1 MKRQSADSYSA
12 DVWDATSPA
21 PSWGKG
27 GKTWQ
32 CAAGKGLVLLLL
44 LLMVAGWA
52 GCGPQDPRP
61 RGTGTSP
68 MMQADRDYLELA
80 VDYLSRL
87 EVFEERQGQLQT
99 AYYLNRWLD
108 SVADDP
114 DWQPTDFVD
123 ELPEHLRTI
132 RPLTDL
138 DKRQI
143 TTEDVLYLREASWMR
158 SLAEWITEEA
168 SLRDA
173 EAWWRDLEEER
184 GEPHA
189 YDVWVAWQLFDW
201 VVRNIQL
208 DPLLEHPAGGQFGD
222 AAQVL
227 ARAEPGPGYRTYP
240 WQTLM
245 FGRGDAWQRARV
257 FAGLARQ
264 LEIDVVMLA
273 IQEEEERPRPWLPAA
288 LIDGSLYLFD
298 TQLGLPIPAEGV
310 AGIATLDQLRAEPG
324 ILRQLDVGRE
334 HRYPV
339 AAADLDRVVALLDA
353 APQAVSQRMHLI
365 ERQPTS
371 GPPLALAIDPER
383 WSERLEPSGLAGV
396 QLWETPLET
405 WIYREALERRAQEDV
420 QLMRGLVFEE
430 WIFSEDTPLTQGR
443 QQHFRGRF
451 DTEDQQ
457 ELEGAKALYLRARV
471 PDAMI
476 EQIPTSVR
484 VQQSLGIFRG
494 RQNDAEWE
502 AHLQHSQQMVIRAKQ
517 NASFWLAL
525 IHFDTGRYEDAHDW
539 LKIRCLDAHED
550 GPWTAGA
557 RYNLAR
563 VLERLG
569 RKEAARELLLLD
581 ESPQQHG
588 NLLRARALRE
598 QMARES

>member
-1 MKRQSADSYSA
+1 MKRLFADSHPA
-12 DVWDATSPA
+12 ELRHIDVLCTSL
-21 PSWGKG
+21 G
-27 GKTWQ
+27 GAIPRYR
-32 CAAGKGLVLLLL
+32 AAIGRGLLLL
-44 LLMVAGWA
+44 LVVLVPV
-52 GCGPQDPRP
+52 GCGPRDPRP
-61 RGTGTSP
+61 RGTATGP
-68 MMQADRDYLELA
+68 LMQADRDYLERA
-80 VDYLSRL
+80 VDYLGRL
-87 EVFEERQGQLQT
+87 EVFDQQQGKLQT

-108 SVADDP
+108 TVADDA
-114 DWQPTDFVD
+114 DWQATGVLDD
-123 ELPEHLRTI
+123 LPEHLRTI
-132 RPLTDL
+132 GPLRDL

-158 SLAEWITEEA
+158 SLAEWVTEAASSQVSDEWWTELEA
-168 SLRDA
+168 A
-173 EAWWRDLEEER
+173 R

-201 VVRNIQL
+201 TIRNIQL
-208 DPLLEHPAGGQFGD
+208 EPLLDHPAGGPYGD
-222 AAQVL
+222 SAEVL
-227 ARAEPGPGYRTYP
+227 SRAEPGPGYRTFP

-264 LEIDVVMLA
+264 MEVDVVMLG
-273 IQEEEERPRPWLPAA
+273 IREEGERPRPWLPAA
-288 LIDGSLYLFD
+288 LIDGCLYLFD

-310 AGIATLDQLRAEPG
+310 TGVATLEQVRAEPRL
-324 ILRQLDVGRE
+324 LRQLDVGRE

-339 AAADLDRVVALLDA
+339 SADQLERVVALLDA
-353 APQAVSQRMHLI
+353 APQALTLRMLLI

-371 GPPLALAIDPER
+371 GPPLALSIRPER
-383 WSERLEPSGLAGV
+383 WAERLEPCGLAGV
-396 QLWETPLET
+396 ELWETPFET
-405 WIYREALERRAQEDV
+405 WIYRLALERRAREDV
-420 QLMRGLVFEE
+420 QLMRGLFFEE
-430 WIFSEDTPLTQGR
+430 WILGEDTPLTQGR

-451 DTEDQQ
+451 DSEDEA

-471 PDAMI
+471 PDSMI
-476 EQIPTSVR
+476 EQIPTSPR
-484 VQQSLGIFRG
+484 VQQSLGIVRG
-494 RQNDAEWE
+494 RQNDPEWE
-502 AHLQHSQQMVIRAKQ
+502 AHLKHSQQMVIRTKQ

-539 LKIRCLDAHED
+539 LKLRCLEAHED

-581 ESPQQHG
+581 DSPQQHG

-598 QMARES
+598 QLAGES